1 MDRQTDGQTDGQRD
15 RLIIMKNLRK
25 KRLKGYPIITD
36 RQCVLLCVFTWRQV
50 LAVSRWVDQH
60 VCVKCGV
67 KPLISTV
74 RNKRPT
80 DKEFHL
86 CFDHSSI
93 LYRSDSNTWK
103 TFPNFWRPCRRW
115 KCTTL
120 RLYWDKQVY
129 KARAAWVRSQPC
141 VNQGYLRRHKTAED
155 DTVSDGVSHESRERR
170 SERPDHSYQKQT
182 LVLSTSSTHRD
193 TMSTSALTKA
203 VHAG

>member
-1 MDRQTDGQTDGQRD
+1 MASNLSSALLETKDPQTKS
-15 RLIIMKNLRK
+15 LV
-25 KRLKGYPIITD
+25 
-36 RQCVLLCVFTWRQV
+36 CVLITASFCT
-50 LAVSRWVDQH
+50 A
-60 VCVKCGV
+60 
-67 KPLISTV
+67 LILT
-74 RNKRPT
+74 RGKRPC
-80 DKEFHL
+80 H
-86 CFDHSSI
+86 
-93 LYRSDSNTWK
+93 
-103 TFPNFWRPCRRW
+103 RW